1 MTGLRPLVKEALLSA
16 YAGESMAQSR
26 YRAFEEVAEREGFKN
41 VARLFRAIA
50 FAEQVHARNHLMR
63 MASIMSDQKACG
75 GAPIGLG
82 NTSQNLTLAI
92 MGEEFEV
99 KEMYPTYV
107 AIAEFHKDESAEKTF
122 RWALEAEKIH
132 AELYRKAKEYVD
144 KGEDMP
150 LEGKVWIC
158 PVCGHTHVGS
168 EAPERCPVC
177 GVARDKYI
185 GF

>member
-1 MTGLRPLVKEALLSA
+1 MNELRPLVKEALLSA

-63 MASIMSDQKACG
+63 MASVMSDQKACG

-82 NTSQNLTLAI
+82 NTSQNLALAI
-92 MGEEFEV
+92 TGEEFEV
-99 KEMYPTYV
+99 KEMYPTYI
-107 AIAEFHKDESAEKTF
+107 AIAEFHKDGSAEKTF

-132 AELYRKAKEYVD
+132 AELYRKAKEHVD

-150 LEGKVWIC
+150 LEDKVWIC
-158 PVCGHTHVGS
+158 PVCGHTHVGP
-168 EAPERCPVC
+168 EAPEKCPVC
-177 GVARDKYI
+177 GVPRNKYI

>member
-1 MTGLRPLVKEALLSA
+1 MAELRPMVKEALLSA

-26 YRAFEEVAEREGFKN
+26 YRAFEEVAEREGFRN

-50 FAEQVHARNHLMR
+50 FAEQVHARNHLRR
-63 MASIMSDQKACG
+63 MSSVMSDQKACG

-99 KEMYPTYV
+99 NEMYPAYV
-107 AIAEFHKDESAEKTF
+107 AVAEFHKDKQAEQSF

-132 AELYRKAKEYVD
+132 AELYRKAKEHVD
-144 KGEDMP
+144 KGEDIP
-150 LEGKVWIC
+150 IEGKVWIC
-158 PVCGHTHVGS
+158 PVCGHTHVGP
-168 EAPERCPVC
+168 EAPEKCPVC
-177 GVARDKYI
+177 GVPREKYV